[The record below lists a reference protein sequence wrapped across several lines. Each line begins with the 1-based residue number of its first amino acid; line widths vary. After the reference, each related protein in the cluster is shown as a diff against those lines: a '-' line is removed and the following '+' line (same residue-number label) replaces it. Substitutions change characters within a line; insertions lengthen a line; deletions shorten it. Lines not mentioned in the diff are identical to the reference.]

1 MRVVPGLGWV
11 GSNNA
16 VSPRYVYGSEVA
28 SLRTSDDEI
37 VSEGKC
43 LSISDAIGR
52 RLRDGD
58 KIRYKVTVI
67 VIITKLLTNINFI
80 FSLNF

>member
-43 LSISDAIGR
+43 LSISDATR
-52 RLRDGD
+52 RKLRDGD
-58 KIRYKVTVI
+58 KIRYKVN
-67 VIITKLLTNINFI
+67 ITQLINSDQTNISHI
-80 FSLNF
+80 FFS